1 MARRH
6 LLPRGLLALCALPLL
21 HAHEE
26 WHNLHITYSA
36 KAAFTYP
43 FDGRSPK
50 IGTALL
56 NHYDVIAAETT
67 FSFTIDGQRP
77 PVGAFT
83 AFPDGGNLVVDP
95 QNFAFVSLPT
105 AGIYDGRAGPAP
117 AVGETKEVLFQF
129 VFALAP
135 GVPAPRPLA
144 TIPGNPDP
152 GNTDPPGTQTARV
165 RFTNLGDNPVLAGPL
180 PISGTV
186 RLAATSSSANAPE
199 VRVEVATPYSNWF
212 AVATA
217 PAGGGGTTAFSQALP
232 ARDDWHLRFSADGFE
247 TRVLP
252 VGFVNDPRAPIEVTL
267 GTAPIPDLEYRRI
280 AAITTPTGSWRAA
293 VAESEG
299 TFVVFPG
306 QETWPAAA
314 TVAEARARRT
324 ASRIAKYTFAGA
336 RVWEHAP
343 GWETWA
349 GAATPDGRFVA
360 YALQPAAYS
369 FYTPA
374 ENKLVLLDG
383 ATGAVVW
390 TKSAAPTDPA
400 IGRRLDAL
408 ELAFSPD
415 ARWIAVGS
423 TGSGTVTLVDRATG
437 NFAWTVPGPGTPT
450 FGQVRS
456 LRFSADNR
464 FLYCGSGDSH
474 VRKLRVSDGA
484 VRWKAFAGG
493 WPDVNGLDLTPDG
506 SWLVAGTQ
514 SLDTTMI
521 RTSDGFMQWQREA
534 QAVGATFAP
543 DGRHAVTRGGQI
555 YRTLDGSLAGMSKAT
570 GLTRFA
576 GDSRTLVQVG
586 REPRLI
592 DLGGKVLKTFEPTGL
607 GGAEGACGQWAHLSR
622 DGRTLIV
629 LARDLPNPP
638 QSGIA
643 IYERR
648 SLSAAST
655 APTIAAA
662 PLAQTVAAGGTA
674 TLAVSAT
681 GPGPFS
687 YEWHRDGTPLLSAA
701 AQAGA
706 ILVLP
711 GLSSGDAGTYS
722 CVITNAAGSTTSA
735 PAALAVIPPD
745 AANPSRLSHLAVR
758 AHVGATPLIVGF
770 SVGGA
775 GTAGTK
781 PLLIRGAGP
790 SLAALG
796 VTGALADPQLGL
808 FSGSTNVLANDNWA
822 GDAQVGALA
831 GRLGAFPFSA
841 STSRD
846 AALAATAVGGSYTA
860 QLSSSDA
867 TTGTALAEIYDGTPF
882 FGAGTPRLI
891 NVSAR
896 TEVTAVD
903 LLIAGFVIAGPTA
916 HTVLI
921 RGIGPTLAN
930 FGLRTALADPQLTL
944 FRDGVLVAA
953 NDHWHDAANAVG
965 VATAATHVGAFAL
978 SPNSRDAALL
988 LSLPPG
994 SYTAQVSGANGATN
1008 GEALVEVYEVP

>member
-1 MARRH
+1 MAPSH
-6 LLPRGLLALCALPLL
+6 LLPCGLFALCALPLL

-36 KAAFTYP
+36 KSAFTYP

-50 IGTALL
+50 IGTVLL
-56 NHYDVIAAETT
+56 NHYDVTAAETT

-77 PVGAFT
+77 PVGTFT
-83 AFPDGGNLVVDP
+83 AFPDGGHLVVDP

-117 AVGETKEVLFQF
+117 AVGETREVQFQF

-144 TIPGNPDP
+144 TTPGNPDP

-165 RFTNLGDNPVLAGPL
+165 RFTNLGDNPALAGPL
-180 PISGTV
+180 TISGTV
-186 RLAATSSSANAPE
+186 RLAATASSSAPPPE

-212 AVATA
+212 AVATSPA
-217 PAGGGGTTAFSQALP
+217 AGGATAFSQALP
-232 ARDDWHLRFSADGFE
+232 ARDDWHVRFSADGCE

-252 VGFVNDPRAPIEVTL
+252 VGFVNDPRPSLDVTL
-267 GTAPIPDLEYRRI
+267 GTAPVPDIEYRRI
-280 AAITTPTGSWRAA
+280 AAITTPTGSWRAV
-293 VAESEG
+293 VAEDEG

-314 TVAEARARRT
+314 TDAEARARRT
-324 ASRIAKYTFAGA
+324 ASRIAKYTFAGT

-349 GAATPDGRFVA
+349 GGATPDGRWIA
-360 YALQPAAYS
+360 YALQPASRS
-369 FYTPA
+369 FYTPT
-374 ENKLVLLDG
+374 EHKLVLLDG

-390 TKSAAPTDPA
+390 SKSAAPSDPT
-400 IGRRLDAL
+400 IGRRIDAL

-423 TGSGTVTLVDRATG
+423 AGGGTVTLVDRATG

-456 LRFSADNR
+456 LRFSADSR

-484 VRWKAFAGG
+484 LLWKAFAGG

-514 SLDTTMI
+514 SLDTTVI

-534 QAVGATFAP
+534 QAVDATFAP
-543 DGRHAVTRGGQI
+543 DGRHAVTRAGQI

-570 GLTRFA
+570 GLTRFT

-592 DLGGKVLKTFEPTGL
+592 DLGGKVLRTFEPTGL
-607 GGAEGACGQWAHLSR
+607 GGAEGASGRWTHLSR

-638 QSGIA
+638 QTGIA
-643 IYERR
+643 IYECR
-648 SLSAAST
+648 SLAAVSV
-655 APTIAAA
+655 APIISAA
-662 PLAQTVAAGGTA
+662 PLPQTVAVGGTA

-681 GPGPFS
+681 GQGPFS
-687 YEWHRDGTPLLSAA
+687 YEWRRDGAALSSAA

-711 GLSSGDAGTYS
+711 NLSAGDAGNYT
-722 CVITNAAGSTTSA
+722 CVVTNAAGSTASA

-745 AANPSRLSHLAVR
+745 AANPSRLTNLAVR
-758 AHVGATPLIVGF
+758 AHVDATPLIVGF

-796 VTGALADPQLGL
+796 VTAALADPQLGL

-822 GDAQVGALA
+822 GDAQVSALA

-841 STSRD
+841 PTSRD

-860 QLSSSDA
+860 QLSSGDA
-867 TTGTALAEIYDGTPF
+867 TTGTALAEIYDGTPT
-882 FGAGTPRLI
+882 FGASTPRLI

-896 TEVTAVD
+896 TGVTAAN

-916 HTVLI
+916 RTVLI

-944 FRDGVLVAA
+944 FRDGVLVAS
-953 NDHWHDAANAVG
+953 NDHWHDAANAVA
-965 VATAATHVGAFAL
+965 VATAAGQVGAFAL
-978 SPNSRDAALL
+978 APTSRDAALL

-994 SYTAQVSGANGATN
+994 SYTAQVSGANGATS